1 MQGNRKKLGILLIL
15 LGLIIILLILYF
27 SFMKKDKGSA
37 IITPDNQT
45 TDINVEQVGTTT
57 PSDIPRNNQKYDV
70 SQEANHVF
78 NQTDLAKR
86 AKYFAERFGSYSN
99 QSNYENFSDLEIFMT
114 EDFASWSVSY
124 VKQLREN
131 APSFETY
138 YGISTRAL
146 TTEVISYDE
155 KNSQA
160 EVDVLTER
168 SESSS
173 LGGDLES
180 YRQNISLKF
189 VKVDNDWL
197 VDAAYWEKR

>member
-27 SFMKKDKGSA
+27 SFMKKDKGSV